1 MPDDA
6 VRILLVEDDP
16 DQAALISQLLAR
28 EGYTVSSVATGA
40 KAVDAAEIHEP
51 HLVFMDIGL
60 EGGMDGVEAAVLVR
74 KRTGLPVVFLTA
86 HAEPETLDR
95 AREAEPFGYLIKP
108 IQPEQL
114 RATVEIA
121 LHKARKEAERQVLA
135 DELAEARETIAELRA
150 RIGEGEGRDA

>member
-1 MPDDA
+1 MSDDS

-16 DQAALISQLLAR
+16 DQAALIGQLLAR
-28 EGYTVSSVATGA
+28 EGYQVSTVATGA
-40 KAVDAAEIHEP
+40 RAVDAAELHEP

-108 IQPEQL
+108 IQPAQL

-121 LHKARKEAERQVLA
+121 LHKARAEAEHELLA
-135 DELAEARETIAELRA
+135 GELEEARAALAELRA
-150 RIGEGEGRDA
+150 RLAGGDPDRG

>member
-1 MPDDA
+1 MTDDA

-16 DQAALISQLLAR
+16 DQATLIARLLGR
-28 EGYTVSSVATGA
+28 EGYEVSTVATGA

-108 IQPEQL
+108 IQPAQL

-121 LHKARKEAERQVLA
+121 LHKARKEEERQSLTE
-135 DELAEARETIAELRA
+135 ELAEARAAIRELERRLAAE
-150 RIGEGEGRDA
+150 G